1 MRERVCRPRNYQYL
15 GDADDIDSLP
25 QDGKITFSA
34 TATDTTAAIS
44 NVIAELY
51 QDGNPYTNS
60 GLSNGGSGANYTG
73 SFNLPANRHQHNQ
86 HLDSSHTNE
95 QHGGQN
101 NLRP

>member
-1 MRERVCRPRNYQYL
+1 ML
-15 GDADDIDSLP
+15 TATG
-25 QDGKITFSA
+25 GKITFSA

-60 GLSNGGSGANYTG
+60 GLSNGGSGNVYTG
-73 SFNLPANRHQHNQ
+73 SYQPACQSHQHNQ

-101 NLRP
+101 DLCP